1 MAARPVLLAVSGVK
15 NSGKTTLIERLLPL
29 LAEKGVRTAVIKHDG
44 HGFTPDTPETDS
56 FRYFAAGACGT
67 AVFDGEKFSLSR
79 RASVSEKELILFFPD
94 ADLILLEGF
103 KNSEYKKLELVRNG
117 VSASPVCDPQTCI
130 ALISDLD
137 LKTTLPLFHPNAVED
152 IAAFIAVYTKKGARD
167 D

>member
-29 LAEKGVRTAVIKHDG
+29 LAEKGINTAVIKHDG

-56 FRYFAAGACGT
+56 FRYFAAGAYGT

-79 RASVSEKELILFFPD
+79 RASVSEKEIIEFFPD

-103 KNSEYKKLELVRNG
+103 KNSEYKKLELVRSG
-117 VSASPVCDPQTCI
+117 VSSSPVCDEQTCI
-130 ALISDLD
+130 AMVSDLD
-137 LKTTLPLFHPNAVED
+137 LKTKLPLFHPNAVED
-152 IAAFIAVYTKKGARD
+152 IAAYIALYTKGAKD